1 MLLQILKLTQIC
13 ITEANLELIGAH
25 KKSGT
30 IKISKNLNEA
40 DRPAVISQSATGLY
54 EKKEW
59 IFTEKA
65 DR

>member
-1 MLLQILKLTQIC
+1 MQLTRIGTTETNLKL
-13 ITEANLELIGAH
+13 IGESDR
-25 KKSGT
+25 SG
-30 IKISKNLNEA
+30 IISISKNLKEA
-40 DRPAVISQSATGLY
+40 DRLAVISQSATGLY